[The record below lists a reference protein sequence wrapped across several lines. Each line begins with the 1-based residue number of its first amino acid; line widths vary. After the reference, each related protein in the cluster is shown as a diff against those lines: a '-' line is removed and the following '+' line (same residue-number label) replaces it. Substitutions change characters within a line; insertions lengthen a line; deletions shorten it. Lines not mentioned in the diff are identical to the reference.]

1 MTRSKRAFAELFASA
16 QGRGEDEAYIA
27 ELCEKYSVVDLIYE
41 LKKHEETP
49 QKMTPE
55 PEPTTTPAPP
65 QLPEAEEVDPVKD
78 FLVDIW
84 SRLST

>member
-27 ELCEKYSVVDLIYE
+27 ELCEKYSVVELIYE

-49 QKMTPE
+49 PPE
-55 PEPTTTPAPP
+55 PEPPAPP
-65 QLPEAEEVDPVKD
+65 PQPPHVSEETDPVKD